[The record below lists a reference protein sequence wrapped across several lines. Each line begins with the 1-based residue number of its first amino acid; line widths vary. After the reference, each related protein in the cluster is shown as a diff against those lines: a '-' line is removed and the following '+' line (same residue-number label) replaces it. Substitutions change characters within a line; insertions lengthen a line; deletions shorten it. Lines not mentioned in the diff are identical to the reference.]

1 MASVEY
7 YFCLNSPWSLFA
19 AEQLFRVRSDHDFD
33 LIVKPIEIAR
43 LFDETGGL
51 PLKKRSPNRQAYR
64 LQELTRWSQ
73 RLGIPINLHPA
84 HFPCNETLADALVLS
99 AEKEKGQGLEMA
111 ISIGR
116 GLWCEDADIADP
128 DFLASQ
134 VEKFGLSEVI
144 DQSQSTATLAK
155 NTAELIEKGGFGV
168 PTFIVGEEVFWGQ
181 DRIDF
186 VIEALS

>member
-19 AEQLFRVRSDHDFD
+19 AEQLLSVRSDLDFD
-33 LIVKPIEIAR
+33 LTVKPIEIAR

-51 PLKKRSPNRQAYR
+51 PLKKRSPNRQKYR

-84 HFPCNETLADALVLS
+84 HYPCNEASADALVLS
-99 AEKEKGQGLEMA
+99 AEQEKGQGLEMA

-128 DFLASQ
+128 DFIALQA
-134 VEKFGLSEVI
+134 EKFGLSEIV
-144 DQSQSTATLAK
+144 DQSQTAAMLAQ

-168 PTFIVGEEVFWGQ
+168 PTFIVGEQVFWGH

-186 VIEALS
+186 LIEALS

>member
-19 AEQLFRVRSDHDFD
+19 AEQLLRVRFDHDFD

-43 LFDETGGL
+43 LFSETGGL
-51 PLKKRSPNRQAYR
+51 PLKKRSPNRQQYR

-73 RLGIPINLHPA
+73 RLSIPINLHPA
-84 HFPCNETLADALVLS
+84 HYPCNETLADALVLS

-128 DFLASQ
+128 GFIASQ

-144 DQSQSTATLAK
+144 DQPQSTVILAE
-155 NTAELIEKGGFGV
+155 NTDRLIEKGGFGV

-181 DRIDF
+181 DRLDF
-186 VIEALS
+186 LIEALS

>member
-19 AEQLFRVRSDHDFD
+19 AEQLLRVRSDHDFD

-51 PLKKRSPNRQAYR
+51 PLKKRSPNRQTYR

-84 HFPCNETLADALVLS
+84 HYPCNEAFADALVLS

-128 DFLASQ
+128 DFIALQA
-134 VEKFGLSEVI
+134 EKFGLSAVL
-144 DQSQSTATLAK
+144 DQTQSTRILAE

-168 PTFIVGEEVFWGQ
+168 PTFIVGEQVFWGQ

-186 VIEALS
+186 LIEALR